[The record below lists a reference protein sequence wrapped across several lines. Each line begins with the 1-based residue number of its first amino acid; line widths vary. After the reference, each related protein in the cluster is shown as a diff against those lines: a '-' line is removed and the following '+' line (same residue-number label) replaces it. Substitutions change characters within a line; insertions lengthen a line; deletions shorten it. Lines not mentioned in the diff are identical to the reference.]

1 VAVEARTVHITLSIG
16 NRDLYEAVGADKDRA
31 VTQAEVERA
40 RARLLDYVAAR
51 IHVRNG
57 DADCLPVGARDL
69 GFAEK
74 WDGFFAVPRIDYV
87 CKRTAAAVTV
97 RYDLFFDLDPMHQGL
112 VRVVLPGQPER
123 QQVLRGAARE
133 LHLDRPVSLAAHLRD
148 YTRLGMEH
156 IFTGYDHLAFLCG
169 LLLVATGA
177 DYHRRRAQ
185 LSEAGRGLRGGLRYI
200 LGVVTAFTVAHSV
213 TLIAAGLG
221 WVRLPARFV
230 ESAIALSIAWVAI
243 ENLAVRE
250 PRHRWLLTFG
260 FGLVH
265 GFGFASVLRE
275 IGLPPSGVVPSLL
288 SFNVGVELGQ
298 LCVVAALA
306 PLLLW
311 LVPRHRLDATVRTVG
326 SSVLVVLS
334 TLWLCERVLGR
345 SFFGGWLG

>member
-1 VAVEARTVHITLSIG
+1 VAVEARTVRITLSIG
-16 NRDLYEAVGADKDRA
+16 NRDLYEAVGAEKDRA
-31 VTQAEVERA
+31 VTEVEVERA

-57 DADCLPVGARDL
+57 DADCPPVGARDL

-74 WDGFFAVPRIDYV
+74 SDGFFAVPRIEYV
-87 CKRTAAAVTV
+87 CKRTAAAVTL

-112 VRVVLPGQPER
+112 VRIVLPGQPER
-123 QQVLRGAARE
+123 QQVLRGASRE

-169 LLLVATGA
+169 LLLVATG
-177 DYHRRRAQ
+177 
-185 LSEAGRGLRGGLRYI
+185 RGLRGGVRYI

-230 ESAIALSIAWVAI
+230 ESAIALSIGWVAI

-298 LCVVAALA
+298 LCVVGALA

-326 SSVLVVLS
+326 SSVLAVLS
-334 TLWLCERVLGR
+334 TLWLCERVWGR